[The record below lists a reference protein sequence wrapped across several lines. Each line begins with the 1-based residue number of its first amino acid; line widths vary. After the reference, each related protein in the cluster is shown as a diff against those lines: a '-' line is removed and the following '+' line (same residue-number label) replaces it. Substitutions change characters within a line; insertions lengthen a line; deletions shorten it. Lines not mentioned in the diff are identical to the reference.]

1 MKFSQKL
8 MELRKGKGMS
18 QGELADKLNVTR
30 QTVSKW
36 ELDQTVPDMNKL
48 KEISKLFDI
57 SLDELV
63 NDIKITN
70 PEGEYKESPIEK
82 NNKKISIILLI
93 CGIIIALILCGIGLI
108 KQQDAKKTNNERE
121 QQATQQ
127 SQMAINNAK
136 ARLEE
141 IEQEII
147 PLQEQYDA
155 KLQEKNSLN
164 MSDSNWFA
172 RSVQLQ
178 DEASDIYSK
187 IADLQS
193 EKFQIEKADYT
204 VYYSLV
210 KPITYLIFYYIGAG
224 VFVVITLIALI
235 YFLCTRK
242 K

>member
-93 CGIIIALILCGIGLI
+93 SGIIIALILCGIGLI

>member
-70 PEGEYKESPIEK
+70 SEGEYKESPIEK

-93 CGIIIALILCGIGLI
+93 SGIIIALILCGIGLI

>member
-1 MKFSQKL
+1 

-36 ELDQTVPDMNKL
+36 ELDQAVPDMNKL

-70 PEGEYKESPIEK
+70 PEDEYKESSIQK
-82 NNKKISIILLI
+82 NNKKISIIFLI
-93 CGIIIALILCGIGLI
+93 SGIIIALILCGIGLI
-108 KQQDAKKTNNERE
+108 KQQDAKKTNNERD

-136 ARLEE
+136 VRLEE

-147 PLQEQYDA
+147 SLQEQYDA
-155 KLQEKNSLN
+155 KL
-164 MSDSNWFA
+164 
-172 RSVQLQ
+172 
-178 DEASDIYSK
+178 
-187 IADLQS
+187 
-193 EKFQIEKADYT
+193 
-204 VYYSLV
+204 
-210 KPITYLIFYYIGAG
+210 
-224 VFVVITLIALI
+224 
-235 YFLCTRK
+235 
-242 K
+242 

>member
-30 QTVSKW
+30 QKVSKW

-93 CGIIIALILCGIGLI
+93 SGIIIALILCGIGLI

>member
-70 PEGEYKESPIEK
+70 PECEYKESPIEK

-93 CGIIIALILCGIGLI
+93 SGIIIALILCGIGLI